1 MKKLLLILM
10 AAILFAAGCSNRL
23 EAPLTVD
30 APTPMPNADE
40 AETSADETSP
50 AVYSDITV
58 SVRRNAVNGS
68 ERAITGE
75 EETRMVQE
83 IVFDYM
89 VKSAA
94 WEGVEVSE
102 LEDCIT
108 LSFDW
113 TADTERQSYYQ
124 YDSEGRHVL
133 QAGEA
138 GMYTIMSDD
147 AYEKLM
153 QLAGLCAAPAI
164 TVDEAIAML
173 TEKFGEQDADTG
185 NTFSFGYV
193 ETLTVEGKDYY
204 RFRISWLVDNDH
216 LSYLTD
222 YLVATDGSEVM
233 EYLPEE
239 TVE

>member
-1 MKKLLLILM
+1 MKKLLLILL
-10 AAILFAAGCSNRL
+10 AATLFTAGCASRP

-30 APTPMPNADE
+30 APASAPDAGDTEIPAG
-40 AETSADETSP
+40 ETALSN
-50 AVYSDITV
+50 ITI
-58 SVRRNAVNGS
+58 SVRRSAETVS
-68 ERAITGE
+68 ERTVTSQ
-75 EETRMVQE
+75 EETQMVQDILFE
-83 IVFDYM
+83 YM

-113 TADTERQSYYQ
+113 TDSSERQSYYQ
-124 YDSEGRHVL
+124 YESEGRPVL

-138 GMYTIMSDD
+138 GMYTIMSDG

-153 QLAGLCAAPAI
+153 QLAGLPSASVI
-164 TVDEAIAML
+164 TVDEAAAML
-173 TEKFGEQDADTG
+173 TDQFGEQDAATG

-193 ETLTVEGKDYY
+193 ETVTVGGRDYY

-222 YLVATDGSEVM
+222 YLVATDGSEMM

-239 TVE
+239 S